1 MTHNIDEVVAQMRER
16 ARDLLECAE
25 LLTRH
30 NAQQAAE
37 RARQLVPVDSG
48 ELKSSIS
55 AEEGSVTA
63 TAPHAAMV
71 EYGTSRMA
79 ARPYMLPAAR
89 AQAETFFREA
99 REVIK

>member
-1 MTHNIDEVVAQMRER
+1 MNHNIDEFVAQMREAAIR
-16 ARDLLECAE
+16 MRDSAE